1 MHART
6 LKMNGINTTGL
17 NGAVALRKRTHLL
30 RRLSL
35 SGVVLLSLAGTAVAG
50 PEGAQVVQG
59 NVSIQQ
65 SGALTTITA
74 SHNSIINYSS
84 FNVGQSETVRFI
96 QPGAASRVLNRITS
110 DAPTFIN
117 GNIQAN
123 GQVFFVN
130 RAGIFFGPNSV
141 INVGHLFAAAGTIS
155 DRDFTA
161 GRMHFSDMRG
171 VVENRGRIE
180 AQGVALLGQAVANHG
195 SITGL
200 ETSVIMASGDDV
212 YLRENSRGGGLI
224 VRVNTGAGSESGG
237 AGKVGVENTGTITTN
252 GGRISMVSGDVYSLA
267 IRNTGRLS
275 GRNISIDGNAGQVR
289 VSGTVDASNAQAG
302 QRGGN
307 IDITGRVVV
316 LDGATVSADGS
327 AGGGEI
333 NVGGNFRGQGPL
345 DRAEVTMVSRDS
357 VISANATHQGEGG
370 RVAIWSDK
378 FTFFGGTLNAR
389 GAGTGNGGFAEVS
402 SADKLVFDALTV
414 NLSSL
419 GGQRGTLLLDP
430 STLTLVEP
438 GPGAGTDYSGNLPT
452 INAASGAAAGFV
464 TLTAINTSL
473 LTNNVVLE
481 ADNLVTLDNL
491 AANFTFTNLTAGR
504 TLTLQTTAANGSITF
519 ADTSDAL
526 IGAGG
531 GFILNTGT
539 GGVNVGLLNTGS
551 VSIISTGNVAIA
563 GSTTGG
569 LGFTS
574 SGVNFNSTG
583 AISTGA
589 GNIAVN
595 HSGTVQTVGLVTAGG
610 NISVSGTTYTQN
622 AGFLRTGAAFPAV
635 TGSVTLNMTGTVN
648 VGIGVNT
655 DVLRIAA
662 AGGINLTAG
671 TSANTAAF
679 LNSTSGN
686 ILVNGANAFGT
697 IAGSN
702 SFAGGNV
709 EIFSGPFGGGALALT
724 VGTVPAL
731 LGFNGGNAVNGLSA
745 NNGLVTLIN
754 TNGGIAAT
762 QALSAGTGAAG
773 VLRLSSVNGVTQSG
787 AGTITA
793 NSLAISN
800 TTAGNVDLQLTGNNV
815 QNAAINNTFATGNAN
830 LVAGNALT
838 IGTVPASGGTLAFGA
853 LSGVTTLGGGSVY
866 LQSGPTAGQNLTINQ
881 PVNAAGASIVRLG
894 STGTITQS
902 GTGIITAAT
911 LGMFTGTASAGSVL
925 LTLNNSVGVI
935 AGRIQTNGQNFRL
948 VSTVPL
954 TVGSVAAGPATFNA
968 GAALNGIQS
977 AGNLAG
983 GDVMLVSGGAGT
995 SLAINQPINAPGATV
1010 RLQSNSGIG
1019 QGGGGLITAS
1029 ALALVNNTAGDILVD
1044 AQDCAVSVF
1053 AARNNVNGAEIIFGD
1068 VDGLTIGSITG
1079 SPAEFNAGNDVVG
1092 VVSSGNG
1099 NITIFTGDL
1108 GGGFATLTINE
1119 AVNAG
1124 AGIARLGSEGGMSQG
1139 ANGNITAGRLAAL
1152 NTTFGDIVLL
1162 NAGNAFPQ
1170 LAARNTAAS
1179 SVMSFRTGG
1188 ALTIT
1193 TETNGGSIF
1202 NGGAAMNGVVG
1213 QTAHT
1218 INIISGPGGAL
1229 AVNQPIN
1236 ANVGGAGALGT
1247 VRLSSQGGISQAAA
1261 GIITAQNLGVL
1272 NATAGNIDLITADN
1286 VLSNFAASN
1295 TFAGGTLRLRSTNG
1309 LSIGTIATNPTEF
1322 NGGADLSGITT
1333 AGNGDVEL
1341 LNTSGANQL
1350 TITQAVGIGTGTLR
1364 LSSQAGIQQT
1374 GVGIITAG
1382 TIGAV
1387 NANTGGIVL
1396 LLNNAV
1402 ANFSASNVVP
1412 AGVVQIVSTS
1422 ALTIGTLAANPA
1434 TFNGGVNLVG
1444 VTANN
1449 ANISLASGG
1458 ALAINA
1464 DVSNGGTASV
1474 SLRGRNGIS
1483 QTNGINTLSL
1493 LFDNGTAGNV
1503 VLNSTDNTF
1512 QSVAGINTFAG
1523 GTITLTSAGPLT
1535 VSNGTDALLNSGNA
1549 INGITTAG
1557 NGDVLLNSLNTL
1569 AVNDVI
1575 GAGTGTVRLQ
1585 SNGGITQAAAG
1596 IITAGALGAVNRSA
1610 AGGNIVLDQSN
1621 LITGAGGTPGTFAA
1635 FNANT
1640 NATSIQF
1647 RNTGAFN
1654 VGTVTAVANQFGT
1667 PPGPFTDVIGVN
1679 SAAGNGD
1686 VTLVSNNG
1694 GIQLTQALNAGT
1706 GIARLGVGGVGIG
1719 GNALGQVAAGI
1730 ITSSSLAVRN
1740 TSAAG
1745 IVLTQA
1751 NTFGTVAVS
1760 NAGAGAIQLSS
1771 PTALTIGQVAAGP
1784 AFFNGGAAVTG
1795 ISSLGNT
1802 QVSVT
1807 NAGQNLIIDQDVSS
1821 SLGFVFDTNAGQIN
1835 ITGGTPRT
1843 IASTGGIIVFRDAV
1857 SLQTASTV
1865 VNAGA
1870 GRVNFQSTI
1879 AGDAAGRN
1887 LSVFTTNTPTFN
1899 AAAGSIF
1906 PSITFGGNVGTLAN
1920 PLGTLILGGSAPA
1933 TPRAGV
1939 PEYSTIVFAANPNL
1953 DGTVPSGV
1961 NTAGTFQVFSGTFT
1975 MQQREKLASFGNL
1988 TLNNTGVASIGDINV
2003 IGTFAVPTGTVN
2015 LINRNSGTFRTALGL
2030 VGNDGG
2036 SDLVANAINIT
2047 NAFTVSGGAA
2057 DSTFFITR
2065 VSTSTG
2071 TGTFAGAPQTTR
2083 TLTNPVA
2090 LATFVNG
2097 AVAVP
2102 LDLEAG
2108 GRTPTDP
2115 SSALAGIVADEAVQR
2130 TDPSQTV
2137 SAATRDFLRQLK
2149 IDVRDVGPDELASF
2163 LNGSAFYNDVNSLS
2177 SGVSVRRISPI
2188 AADLL
2193 RDQWVKL
2200 AIDPVAVLD
2209 ETGKPMMDAEGKP
2222 MTQPR
2227 QEQVRMLL
2235 DQAFLDFGNQA
2246 GSSADT
2252 SPAVF
2257 ESFLMSTPKHAQAAA
2272 TLREIRSFVKNLNG
2286 IGLTKFE
2293 LVRPRE
2299 ELLRIL
2305 RPESIPFEYFRDLV
2319 MSEQPQTAMR

>member
-6 LKMNGINTTGL
+6 LKMNGFNTNGL

-35 SGVVLLSLAGTAVAG
+35 SGVALLSLAGTAVAG

-110 DAPTFIN
+110 DAPTYIN

-141 INVGHLFAAAGTIS
+141 INVGQLFAAAGSIS

-161 GRMHFSDMRG
+161 GRLHFSDLRG

-200 ETSVIMASGDDV
+200 ETSVIMAAGDEV
-212 YLRENSRGGGLI
+212 FLRESSRGGGLM
-224 VRVNTGAGSESGG
+224 VRVNTNAGSEASTT
-237 AGKVGVENTGTITTN
+237 GKVGIENTGTITTN

-275 GRNISIDGNAGQVR
+275 GRNISIDGGAGQVH

-333 NVGGNFRGQGPL
+333 NIGGNFRGQGPL
-345 DRAEVTMVSRDS
+345 DRAEVTAISRDS
-357 VISANATHQGEGG
+357 VISANATDQGDGG

-378 FTFFGGTLNAR
+378 FTWFGGTLSAR

-402 SADKLVFDALTV
+402 SADKMVFDARLIDM
-414 NLSSL
+414 SSP
-419 GGQRGTLLLDP
+419 GGLRGQLLLDP
-430 STLTLVEP
+430 STLTLV
-438 GPGAGTDYSGNLPT
+438 
-452 INAASGAAAGFV
+452 AAAGTLDANLPNILAATGGAVPGSV
-464 TLTAINTSL
+464 TLTAINASL
-473 LTNNVVLE
+473 LTTDVVLE
-481 ADNLVTLDNL
+481 ASDLVTLENL
-491 AANFTFTNLTAGR
+491 AANFTFTNLVGGR
-504 TLTLQTTAANGSITF
+504 TLTLRTTAANGSITF

-531 GFILNTGT
+531 AFVLNTGT

-551 VSIISTGNVAIA
+551 VSITTTGNVAIA
-563 GSTTGG
+563 GSNTGG

-583 AISTGA
+583 VIDTGA
-589 GNIAVN
+589 GNIGLT
-595 HSGTVQTVGLVTAGG
+595 HTGTVQTVGLVTNGG
-610 NISVSGTTYTQN
+610 NIAVSGTTYTQN

-635 TGSVTLNMTGTVN
+635 TGSITLNMTGAVT

-655 DVLRIAA
+655 DVLRVAA
-662 AGGINLTAG
+662 SGGINLTAG

-679 LNSTSGN
+679 INTTSGN

-702 SFAGGNV
+702 SAAGGNFEV
-709 EIFSGPFGGGALALT
+709 FSGPFGGGALALT

-731 LGFNGGNAVNGLSA
+731 VGFNGGNAVNGLSA
-745 NNGLVTLIN
+745 SNGLVTLIN
-754 TNGGIAAT
+754 TNGGIAVT

-773 VLRLSSVNGVTQSG
+773 VLRLSSVDGVTQSG

-793 NSLAISN
+793 NALAVSN

-815 QNAAINNTFATGNAN
+815 QNLAISNTFATGSAN

-853 LSGVTTLGGGSVY
+853 LSGVSTLGGGSVY
-866 LQSGPTAGQNLTINQ
+866 LQSGPTAGQNLTITQ

-902 GTGIITAAT
+902 GAGTITAAT

-935 AGRIQTNGQNFRL
+935 AGRIQTNGQSFRL
-948 VSTVPL
+948 VSSVPL

-968 GAALNGIQS
+968 GGALNGIQS

-1019 QGGGGLITAS
+1019 QGGAGLITAS

-1044 AQDCAVSVF
+1044 AQNCAVSVF
-1053 AARNNVNGAEIIFGD
+1053 AARNNVNGGEIIFGD
-1068 VDGLTIGSITG
+1068 VDGLTIGTIAT
-1079 SPAEFNAGNDVVG
+1079 SPAQFNAGNDVVG
-1092 VVSSGNG
+1092 VATSGNG
-1099 NITIFTGDL
+1099 NITVFTEDF
-1108 GGGFATLTINE
+1108 GGGFATLTIND

-1124 AGIARLGSEGGMSQG
+1124 TGIVRLGAEGGMTQG

-1152 NTTFGDIVLL
+1152 NLTFGDIVLL
-1162 NAGNAFPQ
+1162 NAGNAFTQ

-1193 TETNGGSIF
+1193 TETNAGSIF
-1202 NGGAAMNGVVG
+1202 NAGAAMTGVVG

-1236 ANVGGAGALGT
+1236 ANIGGAGALGT

-1286 VLSNFAASN
+1286 VLSNFAANN

-1309 LSIGTIATNPTEF
+1309 LSVGTIANTLAEF
-1322 NGGADLSGITT
+1322 NGGTDLSGITT

-1374 GVGIITAG
+1374 GVGTITAG
-1382 TIGAV
+1382 TVGAV

-1402 ANFSASNVVP
+1402 SNFSASNTVP
-1412 AGVVQIVSTS
+1412 VGVVQFISNS
-1422 ALTIGTLAANPA
+1422 PLTIGTLAGNPA
-1434 TFNGGVNLVG
+1434 TFNAGANLVG
-1444 VTANN
+1444 VTTNGAS
-1449 ANISLASGG
+1449 IVLASGAG
-1458 ALAINA
+1458 GPLAINA
-1464 DVSNGGTASV
+1464 SISNGGTAPV
-1474 SLRGRNGIS
+1474 ALRSRGGIT
-1483 QTNGINTLSL
+1483 QTVGINAQTL
-1493 LFDNGTAGNV
+1493 LFDNSVAGNV
-1503 VLNSTDNTF
+1503 VLDSTDNTF
-1512 QSVAGINTFAG
+1512 QNIAGLNTFAG
-1523 GTITLTSAGPLT
+1523 GSVTIAGAGPFT
-1535 VSNGTDALLNSGNA
+1535 VTNGTDPVLNSGNA

-1557 NGDVLLNSLNTL
+1557 NGDVLLNSLNTI

-1585 SNGGITQAAAG
+1585 SNGGITQNAAG

-1610 AGGNIVLDQSN
+1610 AGGDIVLDQSN
-1621 LITGAGGTPGTFAA
+1621 LLAGAGGTPGTFAA

-1647 RNTGAFN
+1647 RNTGAFT

-1679 SAAGNGD
+1679 TVAGNGD

-1694 GIQLTQALNAGT
+1694 GIQLAQALNAGT
-1706 GIARLGVGGVGIG
+1706 GIARLSAGGVGVNGLAIG
-1719 GNALGQVAAGI
+1719 QAAAGI
-1730 ITSSSLAVRN
+1730 ITSSSLAIRN

-1745 IVLTQA
+1745 VTLTQA
-1751 NTFGTVAVS
+1751 NTFGTLAIS
-1760 NAGAGAIQLSS
+1760 STGAGATQISS
-1771 PTALTIGQVAAGP
+1771 PAALTIGQVAAGP

-1802 QVSVT
+1802 QISVT

-1870 GRVNFQSTI
+1870 GRVNFQSTV

-1887 LSVFTTNTPTFN
+1887 LSIFTTNTPTFN

-1906 PSITFGGNVGTLAN
+1906 PSITFGGDVGTVAN

-1933 TPRAGV
+1933 TPRTGV
-1939 PEYSTIVFAANPNL
+1939 PEYSTIVFAANPNI

-1975 MQQREKLASFGNL
+1975 MQQGEKLASFGNL

-2015 LINRNSGTFRTALGL
+2015 LINRNAGTFRTALGL

-2036 SDLVANAINIT
+2036 SDLVANTINIT
-2047 NAFTVSGGAA
+2047 NAFTVNGGGA
-2057 DSTFFITR
+2057 DSTFFLTR

-2083 TLTNPVA
+2083 TLTSPVA

-2188 AADLL
+2188 AADML
-2193 RDQWVKL
+2193 REQWVKL
-2200 AIDPVAVLD
+2200 AIEPVAVLD
-2209 ETGKPMMDAEGKP
+2209 ENGKPMMDASGQP

-2227 QEQVRMLL
+2227 QEQVRLLL

-2257 ESFLMSTPKHAQAAA
+2257 ESFLNSTPKHAQAA
-2272 TLREIRSFVKNLNG
+2272 TMLREIRSFVKNLNT